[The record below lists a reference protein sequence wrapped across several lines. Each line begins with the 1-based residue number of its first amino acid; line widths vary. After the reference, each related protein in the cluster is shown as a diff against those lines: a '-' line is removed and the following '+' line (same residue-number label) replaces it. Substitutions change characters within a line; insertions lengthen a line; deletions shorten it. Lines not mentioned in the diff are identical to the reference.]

1 MIQVPSHHRQ
11 RVLRAALLT
20 STTLCL
26 YPLTPVQA
34 AETGARVGE
43 QETPPAAMEPSM
55 QVVNTPPALDK
66 LHYPATPPETIA
78 TVETAPKALARS
90 VGENIIKHH
99 QAFTEKSSLQSNLPS
114 KQEFLEATPVSLHT
128 SANLS
133 VADATVAQLV
143 SAADDTES
151 LRQQLL
157 IEPLVELRVPGF
169 APGSTAGGPS
179 AFGAD
184 FGDAYVGISGA
195 TRRAR
200 RNGADGSISAGFGL
214 GDANKYA
221 GLEVNLNIGSLRR
234 FAANGDVG
242 LKLHRNLSRDTAIAV
257 GWDTGI
263 RWGDENR
270 NVDSTLYGVATKV
283 FALDTEDPKRKLPL
297 TVSVGFGGGR
307 FRSFE
312 SEQRGRNTVGMF
324 GSVGLQVTPQS
335 SLVSTWTGRDLNLG
349 ISLVP
354 IRTKPFF
361 VTAVV
366 ANVFGRDDASTLYSL
381 SLGYGFNFSGSR

>member
-1 MIQVPSHHRQ
+1 MLNLPSDRYRQ
-11 RVLRAALLT
+11 PMLRAALLT
-20 STTLCL
+20 GTIVG
-26 YPLTPVQA
+26 LTPFAPVQA
-34 AETGARVGE
+34 AETESIAVAQADHVIVE
-43 QETPPAAMEPSM
+43 SHTIAELPTPAILAKNAVAM
-55 QVVNTPPALDK
+55 
-66 LHYPATPPETIA
+66 PETIA
-78 TVETAPKALARS
+78 VEQQANNSLAQAI
-90 VGENIIKHH
+90 GQNIVKHH
-99 QAFTEKSSLQSNLPS
+99 QAFTQESLSKSHLPS
-114 KQEFLEATPVSLHT
+114 KQAFLDQTPAALH
-128 SANLS
+128 SAANLS
-133 VADATVAQLV
+133 IADATVAQV
-143 SAADDTES
+143 IAADDTES

-200 RNGADGSISAGFGL
+200 RNEADGSISAGFGL

-234 FAANGDVG
+234 FASNGDVG
-242 LKLHRNLSRDTAIAV
+242 LKLHRNLSKDTAIAV